1 MNELAAGRASILIG
15 GLGHSTSRVTGLVR
29 HQRVTAVRDCIE
41 ILKGIAP
48 ERPFYYKGERYTL
61 SDYRPE
67 WAVAPAPL
75 IYAGA
80 TGPNML
86 RMAAAVADGTM
97 MGDVPLARMAEV
109 RGYIAEGLAAA
120 GRDTADF
127 SISNFFA
134 WHIGTDRAAGLAE
147 ARRNLIWRGF
157 LQDWHIET
165 FLDPAECRMV
175 QANRQAFLDA
185 FLGNTDTIAGVPQH
199 VVSALVDNLT
209 FAGGPE
215 DVASAVSKLR
225 AYAAA
230 GLDEVALKIHGEPEA
245 ALKIIGD
252 RLLPA
257 LAC

>member
-1 MNELAAGRASILIG
+1 MRIADALLTMNELAAGRASILIG
-15 GLGHSTSRVTGLVR
+15 GLGHSTSRVTGLVP

-61 SDYRPE
+61 TDYQPE

-80 TGPNML
+80 AGPNML
-86 RMAAAVADGTM
+86 
-97 MGDVPLARMAEV
+97 RMAEV

-199 VVSALVDNLT
+199 VVSVLVDNLT
-209 FAGGPE
+209 FAGG
-215 DVASAVSKLR
+215 
-225 AYAAA
+225 
-230 GLDEVALKIHGEPEA
+230 PEA